1 MDGRSNNKGNIG
13 NKGGKG
19 RPSLI
24 DEQTRALVL
33 NSSWQRINEIL
44 GSKTV
49 SENIKD
55 SIALEL
61 VKRSIPQKIDHT
73 SNGND
78 IGIPILTSEQRAK
91 LDKLLND

>member
-1 MDGRSNNKGNIG
+1 MDGRINNKGTKG
-13 NKGGKG
+13 HKGGTG
-19 RPSLI
+19 RLSLI
-24 DEQTRALVL
+24 DEKTRADLLNNCWERILKRLV
-33 NSSWQRINEIL
+33 
-44 GSKTV
+44 SKGV
-49 SENIKD
+49 DEAIKD
-55 SIALEL
+55 EIAFEI